1 MKIIFFILLITIG
14 GASVYASLGNT
25 GHIIFQWLGYHVE
38 ISAILL
44 LMLSLLV
51 IIASFMLIYFLIFL
65 KNIPGSLK
73 KYYKE
78 KRDRKDLL
86 LLLYG
91 FGTLYNGDISKA
103 KQIAKKI
110 KIEDANQLKL
120 LEPVIAVFI
129 AQCNEEQYFKDRSN
143 EQKLEDSYQD
153 LLQYDKTKLLGLKGL
168 ITLRLN
174 NQCYRDALS
183 YAVKALALQENA
195 DWLLKDLIE
204 IYMELG
210 LYEKAEHIIK
220 KTLKYEFIA
229 EEEANIALI
238 KTFIANANYCISH
251 SQVDEA
257 VDLLE
262 KVLKI
267 DPAYHTA
274 VTCLARIHYKANSK
288 RAAHKVIE
296 KAWRQSPSMGLAKF
310 MLSLCQDYTVKK
322 KIDILKTFISLAPEE
337 KEGYLSLVEL
347 YIKEDMLTEARE
359 VMDQLLALHASD
371 SYMSKL
377 MALIEAKS
385 QNNYSVI
392 VNWLNKI

>member
-1 MKIIFFILLITIG
+1 MRIIFFILLITIG
-14 GASVYASLGNT
+14 VISLSTSLGSA

-44 LMLSLLV
+44 LILSLVV

-65 KNIPGSLK
+65 KNIPGSIK

-91 FGTLYNGDISKA
+91 FGTLYNGDINKA
-103 KQIAKKI
+103 KQIANKI
-110 KIEDANQLKL
+110 KIEDADQLKL

-129 AQCNEEQYFKDRSN
+129 AQCNEEQYFRDRSN

-153 LLQYDKTKLLGLKGL
+153 LLQYDETRLLGLKGL
-168 ITLRLN
+168 ITLRIS

-183 YAVKALALQENA
+183 YAVKALALQERT

-210 LYEKAEHIIK
+210 FYEKAEQIIK
-220 KTLKYEFIA
+220 KTMKYEFIG
-229 EEEANIALI
+229 EEEANLALI
-238 KTFIANANYCISH
+238 KTFISNANYCISH
-251 SQVDEA
+251 SQVDAA

-267 DPAYHTA
+267 DPSYHTA
-274 VTCLARIHYKANSK
+274 VTCLSRIYYKSNRK
-288 RAAHKVIE
+288 RAAYKVIE
-296 KAWRQSPSMGLAKF
+296 KAWRQCPSMELAKF

-347 YIKEDMLTEARE
+347 YIKEEMLTEARE
-359 VMDQLLALHASD
+359 EMDKLLALHAAD

-385 QNNYSVI
+385 NNNYSTI
-392 VNWLNKI
+392 INWLNKI